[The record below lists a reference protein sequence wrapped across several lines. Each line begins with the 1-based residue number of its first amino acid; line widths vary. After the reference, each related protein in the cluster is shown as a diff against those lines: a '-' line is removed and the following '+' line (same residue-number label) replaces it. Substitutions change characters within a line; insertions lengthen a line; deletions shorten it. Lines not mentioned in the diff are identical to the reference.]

1 MLGKVFKFLIDSIAS
16 VVSFLFTIV
25 VNDSPRITLGE
36 FLLGCAILG
45 VILYFLFGTD
55 FIPGFSINTS
65 KNKDDSVNY
74 KPRHAKGN
82 TGQDYSTRVSRHEY
96 KK

>member
-1 MLGKVFKFLIDSIAS
+1 MLGTAFKFLINNISR

-25 VNDSPRITLGE
+25 INESPKITLGE
-36 FLLGCAILG
+36 FLLACAILG
-45 VILYFLFGTD
+45 LILYFLFGTD
-55 FIPGFSINTS
+55 FIPGFSVNLNRS
-65 KNKDDSVNY
+65 KEPVNY